1 MPALNSG
8 DTAWVLASAALVM
21 LMTPGLAFFY
31 GGMVRS
37 KSVLNMLMMNFIC
50 LGVVTVLWALY
61 GFSLSFAP
69 DTGSGLIGG
78 LDYVGLK
85 DTVAQLAGFAVAA
98 NPDAGVAEVPWPG
111 PDALPILAFVMFQL
125 MFAVITVALI
135 SGAIADRTRFWAWT
149 AFTAVWVTVVY
160 FPVAHW
166 VFSFDGFIK
175 SDSGGGWIANADQ
188 LGALDFAGG
197 TAVHINAGA
206 AALALCLILGRRKGW
221 PKERMRPH
229 NIPFVLLGASLL
241 WFGWYGF
248 NAGSALAASDLAA
261 VAFTNTTVATAT
273 AIIGWLLV
281 EQFRDGKPTTLGAAS
296 GAVAGLVAV
305 TPAAGYVGPLG
316 AMAIGLIAGV
326 ICSLAV
332 ALKFRFGFDDSLD
345 VVAIHLIGGI
355 VGTLLIGFFGTTSV
369 NALSVDG
376 VFYGGD
382 FGQLGKQAIA
392 AGSVMLYSFVLTLI
406 IGLLIKYTIKFRVT
420 EEAEVD
426 SIDEALHAESGY
438 DFSTLGGSGGGT
450 GGSIGAPSTTKV
462 PATAG
467 KEG

>member
-1 MPALNSG
+1 VPALNSG

>member
-1 MPALNSG
+1 
-8 DTAWVLASAALVM
+8 M